1 MTLSEAAE
9 QHLKSGDPSAALAR
23 LQEDVRAKPSDAK
36 LRVFL
41 FQLLCVLGQWERAL
55 NQLKVASELEPLA
68 LPMAQMYGDAVRCE
82 AIRTEVFDGH
92 KSPMILGE
100 PEQWLAMLIESRLRA
115 GGGEAAQSEELRLR
129 AFEEAPTSGGDI
141 DGRPFEWLADA
152 DSRLGPVMEAII
164 NGRYYWVPFSRMT
177 KISLDAPED
186 LARSRLDAGAPRLRP
201 TAASRSRFCPTRY
214 PGSEASERRRD
225 RAGAQDVLGGDRR
238 RRVPRARPADPR
250 DRRRRHADPG
260 SPRDLAPPGRG
271 RGRRHSGRGQCLNS
285 APRRSSSNRRS
296 STG

>member
-9 QHLKSGDPSAALAR
+9 QHLKSGDPAAALAR
-23 LQEDVRAKPSDAK
+23 LQDDVRARPSDAK

-82 AIRTEVFDGH
+82 AIRAEVFDGK

-100 PEQWLAMLIESRLRA
+100 PEQWLAMLIESRLRS
-115 GGGEAAQSEELRLR
+115 GLGEAAQSEELRLR

-177 KISLDAPED
+177 KITLEAPVDLRDLVWMPAHLDFTNGGESLA
-186 LARSRLDAGAPRLRP
+186 LL
-201 TAASRSRFCPTRY
+201 PTRY
-214 PGSEASERRRD
+214 AGSE
-225 RAGAQDVLGGDRR
+225 
-238 RRVPRARPADPR
+238 
-250 DRRRRHADPG
+250 
-260 SPRDLAPPGRG
+260 
-271 RGRRHSGRGQCLNS
+271 
-285 APRRSSSNRRS
+285 SSNDGAVALARKTEWEPMGEEAYRGLGQRILTTDAGDTPILEIRAIS
-296 STG
+296 LRPDGDAAVDAPGVPSA